1 MHPIDRFRTRVTEA
15 FGGMVLTL
23 VATVGG
29 IVIRSAQEVAP
40 ATEPATSLSLNLV
53 AGLITS
59 LPGIITLLGIAGAT
73 LIAGPFGFVGAL
85 LEVAG
90 ANQIL
95 YNQSEAGLW
104 MIIFG
109 AVLVAIGAPI
119 SWGKLL
125 KELLGSDSRY

>member
-1 MHPIDRFRTRVTEA
+1 MHPIDRFRTRVAEA

-29 IVIRSAQEVAP
+29 IVVRSVQEATP
-40 ATEPATSLSLNLV
+40 ATEPTTSLSIELV
-53 AGLITS
+53 TGLITS
-59 LPGIITLLGIAGAT
+59 LPGIVTLLGIGGAT

-95 YNQSEAGLW
+95 YHQSEGGFW
-104 MIIFG
+104 MIVFG
-109 AVLVAIGAPI
+109 AALVTIGAPI
-119 SWGKLL
+119 PWGKVLNEFL
-125 KELLGSDSRY
+125 NSGGRY